1 MPSVA
6 STLVL
11 TIICLIA
18 HCLVPVAAQADDA
31 PAPVPCAPLADYVDP
46 KYQENFDIFMAGGDV
61 PPDLPV
67 FLTVPRTE
75 ISRPNPRVKLCIEDL
90 PIPTSIGDVPCDEWQ
105 KCWLMIGRH
114 TGSNLN
120 LEDVQYCKSS
130 NAYRGTAP
138 CYACTCSGSDFGTG
152 SVPPDRGLTDGCGL
166 SSQKYWGTSCPDVM
180 NRRSSYNATVGA
192 QMYSNYSTVQIK
204 ICGGIADDCDIC
216 RGGGYQPEFRVGLQW
231 SNRMEQ
237 CFENNPFASGG
248 SVAMLRHAL
257 ALSAIAAIVSLLFVV
272 N

>member
-1 MPSVA
+1 M
-6 STLVL
+6 
-11 TIICLIA
+11 
-18 HCLVPVAAQADDA
+18 
-31 PAPVPCAPLADYVDP
+31 
-46 KYQENFDIFMAGGDV
+46 

-114 TGSNLN
+114 AGSNLN
-120 LEDVQYCKSS
+120 PEDIQYCKSR

-152 SVPPDRGLTDGCGL
+152 SVSPDRGLTGGCGL
-166 SSQKYWGTSCPDVM
+166 SSQKNWGTSCPDVM
-180 NRRSSYNATVGA
+180 NRRYSYNATAGA
-192 QMYSNYSTVQIK
+192 QMYSNF
-204 ICGGIADDCDIC
+204 ADDCDIC